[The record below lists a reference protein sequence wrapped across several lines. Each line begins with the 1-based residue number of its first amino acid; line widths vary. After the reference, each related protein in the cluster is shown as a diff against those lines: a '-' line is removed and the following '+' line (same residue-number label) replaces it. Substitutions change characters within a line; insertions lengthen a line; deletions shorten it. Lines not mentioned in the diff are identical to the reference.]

1 MILTIDLNPVLEKT
15 YYMEKLLPKVETE
28 AEKAIYKS
36 GGPGINCAQALNKFN
51 LDAYSIGFLGG
62 LSGKYIIN
70 NLRNQGINCN
80 FIQIKD
86 GTKTSISLVENNM
99 FLSKITE
106 PSPRVTREE
115 LGSFYELYKNTISD
129 CDIVCGLGSLPTGTP
144 EEIYFDL
151 ISLSNSMNKAFL
163 LETTGL
169 ELKYGIEAKPYM
181 VKLNLHELENLTHL
195 KLNFENEIIKAAN
208 YILEKGIELVVID
221 LNEKG
226 SIVLNKD
233 RGYRLELNNLPD
245 KLLNTD
251 SGYMLAGYALGVD
264 KDYDMEVTMKLGQA
278 FRVAY
283 GLAENINDIDM
294 SDIKRIMGNI
304 TIMPIYY

>member
-1 MILTIDLNPVLEKT
+1 MILTIDLNPVLGKT

-70 NLRNQGINCN
+70 NLRDQGIKCN

-86 GTKTSISLVENNM
+86 ETKTSISLVENNM

-115 LGSFYELYKNTISD
+115 LGSFYELYKHTISD
-129 CDIVCGLGSLPTGTP
+129 CYIVCGLGSLPTGTP

-151 ISLSNSMNKAFL
+151 ITLSNSMNKTFL
-163 LETTGL
+163 LEATGP

-226 SIVLNKD
+226 SIVLNED
-233 RGYRLELNNLPD
+233 RGYRLELNNLSN
-245 KLLNTD
+245 KSLNTD
-251 SGYMLAGYALGVD
+251 SGYMLAGYALGID

-278 FRVAY
+278 FRVAN

>member
-70 NLRNQGINCN
+70 NLRDQGINCN

-86 GTKTSISLVENNM
+86 ETKTSISLVENNM

-115 LGSFYELYKNTISD
+115 LGSFYELYKHTISD
-129 CDIVCGLGSLPTGTP
+129 CYIVCGLGSLPTGTP

-151 ISLSNSMNKAFL
+151 ITLSNSMNKTFL
-163 LETTGL
+163 LEATWP

-251 SGYMLAGYALGVD
+251 SGYMLAGYALGID